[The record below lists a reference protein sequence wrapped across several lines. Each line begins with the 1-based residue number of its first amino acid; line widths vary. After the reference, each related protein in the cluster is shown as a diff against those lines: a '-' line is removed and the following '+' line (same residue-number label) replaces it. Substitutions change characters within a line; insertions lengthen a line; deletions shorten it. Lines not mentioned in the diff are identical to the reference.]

1 MGHTG
6 IDDAANEDGFA
17 ASTATALDAARV
29 LFPVQPIWRSP
40 LDAATA

>member
-6 IDDAANEDGFA
+6 IDAAANEEGFA